1 MCEDNKRW
9 EKSRQTWRYA
19 LLHKFLPENIEAIK
33 KKSRQF
39 QMEQENLGAD
49 YLLQCV
55 ESPVMQT
62 IATLIYNLQTW
73 VL

>member
-33 KKSRQF
+33 KKIK
-39 QMEQENLGAD
+39 
-49 YLLQCV
+49 
-55 ESPVMQT
+55 T
-62 IATLIYNLQTW
+62 ISNGTGKSWGRLSFAMCRIPGNANNRYPNI
-73 VL
+73 